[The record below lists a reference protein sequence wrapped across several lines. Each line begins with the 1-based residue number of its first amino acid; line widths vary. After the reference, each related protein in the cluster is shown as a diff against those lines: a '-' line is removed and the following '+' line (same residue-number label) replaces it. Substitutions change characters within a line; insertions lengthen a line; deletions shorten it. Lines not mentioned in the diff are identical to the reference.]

1 MKSSDP
7 VRPSSRRGA
16 SGAWNRLK
24 PVREDVL
31 ESYGLPSKGETRYVS
46 SHSAFLQS
54 LTHARLNDYG
64 TQETFLNRI
73 TERYMKLCALNR
85 GDLESLFA
93 SATHPTPTSL
103 TCSLS
108 SLSLS
113 LSQHAPKPAP
123 LSGLNSPSLLAA
135 SQLSAQE
142 LATVLSALRK
152 LREAVTAS
160 GRADAFAHR
169 AYFFTIHVALLCRD
183 WASYVPAL
191 HTLLY
196 SLHARNP
203 LSPSQLHE
211 YVGYLVL
218 DLACRLGDFAGA
230 RETMVRFGYRER
242 RVEMLLSALVSDN
255 WVLFWRA
262 RRGVDGY
269 QRALCG
275 FAEQEVRV
283 NALKVIG
290 KSYLVCDRRWVEDA
304 AGKEWDA
311 LKEDGVGWELEE
323 GGRVVVRR
331 VKAKTQG

>member
-1 MKSSDP
+1 MQTP
-7 VRPSSRRGA
+7 A
-16 SGAWNRLK
+16 AHNL
-24 PVREDVL
+24 
-31 ESYGLPSKGETRYVS
+31 
-46 SHSAFLQS
+46 
-54 LTHARLNDYG
+54 RLNDFR

-93 SATHPTPTSL
+93 SAASPTPTSL
-103 TCSLS
+103 TSSLS
-108 SLSLS
+108 SLSLTA
-113 LSQHAPKPAP
+113 HAPAPKPAP
-123 LSGLNSPSLLAA
+123 LSGLNSPALVAA

-152 LREAVTAS
+152 LREGVTAS

-169 AYFFTIHVALLCRD
+169 AYFFTIHVSLLCRD

-196 SLHARNP
+196 SLHPRNP
-203 LSPSQLHE
+203 LSQSQLHE
-211 YVGYLVL
+211 YVGYQML
-218 DLACRLGDFAGA
+218 DLACRQGDFAGA
-230 RETMVRFGYRER
+230 RETKVRFGYKDR

-255 WVLFWRA
+255 WVAFWRA
-262 RRGVDGY
+262 KRGVDGY

-275 FAEQEVRV
+275 FAEQGVRV

-304 AGKEWDA
+304 SGKEWEQ

-331 VKAKTQG
+331 VRAKAPG

>member
-7 VRPSSRRGA
+7 IRPGSRRGA

-31 ESYGLPSKGETRYVS
+31 ESYGLPSKGETR
-46 SHSAFLQS
+46 
-54 LTHARLNDYG
+54 LNDFR

-85 GDLESLFA
+85 SDLESLFA
-93 SATHPTPTSL
+93 SAASPTPTSL
-103 TCSLS
+103 TSSLS
-108 SLSLS
+108 SLSLTA
-113 LSQHAPKPAP
+113 HAPAPKPAP
-123 LSGLNSPSLLAA
+123 LSGLNSPALVAA

-152 LREAVTAS
+152 LREGVTAS

-169 AYFFTIHVALLCRD
+169 AYFFTIHVSLLCRD

-196 SLHARNP
+196 SLHPRNP
-203 LSPSQLHE
+203 LSQSQLHE
-211 YVGYLVL
+211 YVGYQML
-218 DLACRLGDFAGA
+218 DLACRQGDFAGA
-230 RETMVRFGYRER
+230 RETKVRFGYKDR

-255 WVLFWRA
+255 WVAFWRA
-262 RRGVDGY
+262 KRGVDGY

-275 FAEQEVRV
+275 FAEQGVRV

-304 AGKEWDA
+304 SGKEWEQ

-331 VKAKTQG
+331 VRAKAPG